1 MEVINELLRIKI
13 FREQQAE
20 RTLQKARIILA
31 EASEKLKKAKVSL
44 EEFTAESL
52 RREKSMYDELCQR
65 LVFLKEIENVLVD
78 IELMKEKSAELRAEV
93 ESAELHRKECAGRE
107 QEAHK
112 MYIDAV
118 RMREK
123 FDELRNTVLEENE
136 AAIEKFEEL
145 EMEESAS
152 ARFNFQSE

>member
-1 MEVINELLRIKI
+1 
-13 FREQQAE
+13 
-20 RTLQKARIILA
+20 
-31 EASEKLKKAKVSL
+31 
-44 EEFTAESL
+44 
-52 RREKSMYDELCQR
+52 
-65 LVFLKEIENVLVD
+65 
-78 IELMKEKSAELRAEV
+78 
-93 ESAELHRKECAGRE
+93 
-107 QEAHK
+107 

-145 EMEESAS
+145 EMEEAAS